1 MPIFADMKK
10 TYLFFIIACA
20 VLCTA
25 PSSCT
30 NDDNESNPT
39 ISEGSLTS
47 AFVKTLDG
55 FGEEKTALL
64 EANGVTNQEFI
75 RLSTDS
81 AWALPHAEQKK
92 LKSVRDG
99 VSRPD
104 GKTLLQKIIPLEDIS
119 TYMNNVYGGTIGGF
133 VCEAADVKSLH
144 TMEQVFHGLR
154 LDYSGTKFK
163 ADGAGYAVIRFY
175 SSATENMYI
184 PYSPELGGSQPHE
197 WPNGGGGFT
206 TSTLGEGGYPEWT
219 FSGYYA
225 PEENA
230 ELYEVTP
237 EGREILRSIYHDG
250 RWQTYESPYLP
261 STTTRSSNKAIR
273 NGRYSEGLIQTLCDY
288 HGFTFHLR
296 GETEGRYGLSTD
308 KPLPVEGLKLIER
321 GVYGISVPCSE
332 ISNIREVVFSK

>member
-1 MPIFADMKK
+1 MKK
-10 TYLFFIIACA
+10 NYFYAFVACTM
-20 VLCTA
+20 LCTTQSA
-25 PSSCT
+25 CS
-30 NDDNESNPT
+30 DDEENNVTT
-39 ISEGSLTS
+39 ISEGSFTS
-47 AFVKTLDG
+47 AFVKTLNG
-55 FGEEKTALL
+55 FGEEKVALL
-64 EANGVTNQEFI
+64 DANGVTQQDFI

-81 AWALPHAEQKK
+81 AWALSQSDQMK
-92 LKSVRDG
+92 LKAIRDG

-104 GKTLLQKIIPLEDIS
+104 GRTLLQKVIPLTDVN

-144 TMEQVFHGLR
+144 TMEQIFNGLR

-163 ADGAGYAVIRFY
+163 SDGAGYAVIRFY
-175 SSATENMYI
+175 SSATDKLSI

-237 EGREILRSIYHDG
+237 QGRELLRSIYRDG
-250 RWQTYESPYLP
+250 RWQTYESPYFP
-261 STTTRSSNKAIR
+261 VPTTRTSTAEIR
-273 NGRYSEGLIQTLCDY
+273 NGRYADGLIQTLCDY
-288 HGFTFHLR
+288 RGFTFHLR
-296 GETEGRYGLSTD
+296 GEADGRFGLSTD
-308 KPLPVEGLKLIER
+308 KPLPIEGLEMIER
-321 GVYGISVPCSE
+321 GVYGICVPCSE
-332 ISNIREVVFSK
+332 VSNIREITL